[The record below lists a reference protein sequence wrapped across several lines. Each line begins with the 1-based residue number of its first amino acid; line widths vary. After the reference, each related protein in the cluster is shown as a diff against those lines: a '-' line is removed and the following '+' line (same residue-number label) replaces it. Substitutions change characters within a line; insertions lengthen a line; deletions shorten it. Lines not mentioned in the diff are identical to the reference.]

1 MGVGGFFPSSTH
13 QQSSKISQ
21 NICTKC
27 LHLLDFSTQDEA
39 KLILLKNFKM
49 QDEGTFSREIM
60 DEVFPKMLAL
70 IKPENNCLSKRQ
82 RSISVPNNNRIF
94 AL

>member
-1 MGVGGFFPSSTH
+1 MDEN
-13 QQSSKISQ
+13 QQQFYNFYMSMVKEE
-21 NICTKC
+21 K
-27 LHLLDFSTQDEA
+27 QDEA

-70 IKPENNCLSKRQ
+70 IKPENQLSFKEAAEHFSTKQ
-82 RSISVPNNNRIF
+82 E
-94 AL
+94 